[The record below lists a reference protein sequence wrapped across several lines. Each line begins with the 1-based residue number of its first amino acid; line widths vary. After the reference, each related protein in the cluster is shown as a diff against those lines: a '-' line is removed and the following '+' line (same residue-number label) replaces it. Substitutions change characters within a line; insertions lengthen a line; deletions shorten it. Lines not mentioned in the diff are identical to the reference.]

1 MTAVTTNQPRQSKG
15 FMGWLG
21 RQVAYVKHAIE
32 TDVTAPPEPAVVY
45 RTTDVQQ
52 QPHPED
58 PGLTLRRT
66 TIDEVI
72 VTNNDGANFPKPPLT
87 GN

>member
-1 MTAVTTNQPRQSKG
+1 MTLVTDKPRQSKG

-21 RQVAYVKHAIE
+21 RQVAYVKQAIE
-32 TDVTAPPEPAVVY
+32 TDVTAPPKQAVVY
-45 RTTDVQQ
+45 RTTDVRQ

-58 PGLTLRRT
+58 PSLTLRRT

-72 VTNNDGANFPKPPLT
+72 VTSNDGARFPKPPLT

>member
-1 MTAVTTNQPRQSKG
+1 MTCVTDKPRQSKG

-21 RQVAYVKHAIE
+21 RQVAYVKHALE
-32 TDVTAPPEPAVVY
+32 TDVTACEEQAVVY
-45 RTTDVQQ
+45 RSTDVQQ

-72 VTNNDGANFPKPPLT
+72 VTQNDAARFPKPPLT

>member
-1 MTAVTTNQPRQSKG
+1 MTLVTDDKPRQSKG

-32 TDVTAPPEPAVVY
+32 TDVTTPPEQAVVY

-52 QPHPED
+52 QPHPRD
-58 PGLTLRRT
+58 PSLTLRRT

-72 VTNNDGANFPKPPLT
+72 VTNSGGANFPKPPLT